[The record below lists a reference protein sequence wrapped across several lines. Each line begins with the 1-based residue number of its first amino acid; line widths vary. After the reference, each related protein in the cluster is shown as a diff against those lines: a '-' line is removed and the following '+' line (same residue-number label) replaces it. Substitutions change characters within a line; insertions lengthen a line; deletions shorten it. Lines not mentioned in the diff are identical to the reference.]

1 MEGPSTNTISASKN
15 SAWKVSKYGFFS
27 GLYIGL
33 NTGKYG
39 PGKTPCLDIFHAVQK
54 SPAMQARKI
63 KIFFFNCMLS
73 SILHAVKAGS
83 RYLFKVNLNIHFTG
97 PANWNPTQ
105 K

>member
-39 PGKTPCLDIFHAVQK
+39 PGKTPYLDIFHAVQK

-63 KIFFFNCMLS
+63 KIFFSTACFQ
-73 SILHAVKAGS
+73 V
-83 RYLFKVNLNIHFTG
+83 YY
-97 PANWNPTQ
+97 TQ
-105 K
+105 WKQALDTCLRWI